1 MKVFFAGSPPSS
13 ALILE
18 LLTKQG
24 IIPSLVIT
32 QPDRPQGRNR
42 KIRPSEVAIQAEKL
56 GIDTVK
62 PEKLDE
68 EFISSIS
75 EHGKPDFIL
84 VSAYGKILPSRLLEL
99 PSIAPINVHFSIL
112 PKYRGASP
120 IQESL
125 LNGDFEFGYSIMK
138 MDAGLDTGPVY
149 FSKKVQC
156 YDFETKI
163 DIEKKIAVDAA
174 TELPDILRSIASGNL
189 FAADQENKNISLC
202 TKVTK
207 ASGLITSDLSSSKI
221 NNMFRAYFN
230 WPGIYFLCEGMNIK
244 IHGLE
249 MVSAENLP
257 DFKGKKIII
266 YNNEIYF
273 KTIDG
278 AIVITYLQVPG
289 KKAIPSSD
297 FINSNQ
303 KIFEEL

>member
-1 MKVFFAGSPPSS
+1 MKFFFAGSPPSS

-18 LLTKQG
+18 ILTKRG
-24 IIPSLVIT
+24 VIPSLAIT
-32 QPDRPQGRNR
+32 QPDRPHGRNR
-42 KIRPSEVAIQAEKL
+42 KIKPNEVAVQAKKL

-84 VSAYGKILPSRLLEL
+84 VAAYGKILPSKLLEL

-138 MDAGLDTGPVY
+138 MDSGLDTGPVY
-149 FSKKVQC
+149 FSKKIQC
-156 YDFETKI
+156 HDFETKI
-163 DIEKKIAVDAA
+163 DIEKKIAIDAA
-174 TELPDILRSIASGNL
+174 NELPDILRSIASGNL
-189 FAADQENKNISLC
+189 FAAEQENKNISFC

-207 ASGLITSDLSSSKI
+207 ASGLITHDLSSRNI
-221 NNMFRAYFN
+221 HNMFRAYFN
-230 WPGIYFLCEGMNIK
+230 WPGIYFLSGNLNIK

-249 MVSAENLP
+249 MVAAENLP
-257 DFKGKKIII
+257 DFKGKQTII
-266 YNNEIYF
+266 YNNNIYF

-278 AIVITYLQVPG
+278 AIVITYLQMPG
-289 KKAIPSSD
+289 KKSIPSSD

>member
-1 MKVFFAGSPPSS
+1 MKFFFAGSPPSS

-18 LLTKQG
+18 ILTKRG
-24 IIPSLVIT
+24 VIPSLVIT
-32 QPDRPQGRNR
+32 QPDRPHGRNR
-42 KIRPSEVAIQAEKL
+42 KIKPSEVAVQAEKL

-68 EFISSIS
+68 EFINSIS
-75 EHGKPDFIL
+75 EHCKPDFIL
-84 VSAYGKILPSRLLEL
+84 VSAYGKILPSKLLEL

-138 MDAGLDTGPVY
+138 MDSGLDTGPVY
-149 FSKKVQC
+149 FSKKIQC
-156 YDFETKI
+156 HNFETKI

-174 TELPDILRSIASGNL
+174 SELPDILRNIASGNL
-189 FAADQENKNISLC
+189 FAAEQENKNISFC

-207 ASGLITSDLSSSKI
+207 ASGLITHDLSSRNI
-221 NNMFRAYFN
+221 HNMFRAYFN
-230 WPGIYFLCEGMNIK
+230 WPGIYFLSGSLNIK

-249 MVSAENLP
+249 IVAAENLP
-257 DFKGKKIII
+257 DFKGKKTII
-266 YNNEIYF
+266 YNNKIYF
-273 KTIDG
+273 KTVDG
-278 AIVITYLQVPG
+278 AIVITYLQMPG
-289 KKAIPSSD
+289 KKTIPSSD

>member
-42 KIRPSEVAIQAEKL
+42 KIKPSEVAIQAEKL

-257 DFKGKKIII
+257 DFKGKK
-266 YNNEIYF
+266 NHH
-273 KTIDG
+273 
-278 AIVITYLQVPG
+278 L
-289 KKAIPSSD
+289 
-297 FINSNQ
+297 
-303 KIFEEL
+303 

>member
-1 MKVFFAGSPPSS
+1 MKFFFAGSPPSS

-18 LLTKQG
+18 ILTKRG
-24 IIPSLVIT
+24 VIPSLAIT
-32 QPDRPQGRNR
+32 QPDRPHGRNR
-42 KIRPSEVAIQAEKL
+42 KIKPNEVAVQAKKL

-84 VSAYGKILPSRLLEL
+84 VAAYGKILPSKLLAL

-138 MDAGLDTGPVY
+138 MDSGLDTGPVY
-149 FSKKVQC
+149 FSKKIQC
-156 YDFETKI
+156 HDFETKI
-163 DIEKKIAVDAA
+163 DIEKKIAIDAA
-174 TELPDILRSIASGNL
+174 NELPDILRSIASGNL
-189 FAADQENKNISLC
+189 FAAEQENKNISFC

-207 ASGLITSDLSSSKI
+207 ASGLITHDLSSRNI
-221 NNMFRAYFN
+221 HNMFRAYFN
-230 WPGIYFLCEGMNIK
+230 WPGIYFLSGNLNIK

-249 MVSAENLP
+249 MVAAENLP
-257 DFKGKKIII
+257 DFKGKQTII
-266 YNNEIYF
+266 YNNNIYF

-278 AIVITYLQVPG
+278 AIVITYLQMPG
-289 KKAIPSSD
+289 KKSIPSSD

>member
-42 KIRPSEVAIQAEKL
+42 KIKPSEVAIQAEKL

-75 EHGKPDFIL
+75 ENGKPDFIL

-257 DFKGKKIII
+257 DFKGKKIS
-266 YNNEIYF
+266 F
-273 KTIDG
+273 
-278 AIVITYLQVPG
+278 ITTKYILKQLM
-289 KKAIPSSD
+289 
-297 FINSNQ
+297 
-303 KIFEEL
+303 ER

>member
-42 KIRPSEVAIQAEKL
+42 KIKPSEVAIQAEKL

-257 DFKGKKIII
+257 DFKGKKSS
-266 YNNEIYF
+266 F
-273 KTIDG
+273 
-278 AIVITYLQVPG
+278 ITTKYILKQLM
-289 KKAIPSSD
+289 
-297 FINSNQ
+297 
-303 KIFEEL
+303 ER

>member
-1 MKVFFAGSPPSS
+1 MKVFFAGSPSSS

-18 LLTKQG
+18 LLTNQG

-42 KIRPSEVAIQAEKL
+42 KIKPSEVAIQAEKL

-68 EFISSIS
+68 DFISSIS

-84 VSAYGKILPSRLLEL
+84 VSAYGKILPSILLEL
-99 PSIAPINVHFSIL
+99 PSIAPINIHFSIL

-149 FSKKVQC
+149 FSKKIQC
-156 YDFETKI
+156 HNFETKI
-163 DIEKKIAVDAA
+163 DIEKKIAIDAA
-174 TELPDILRSIASGNL
+174 NELPDILRNISNGNL
-189 FAADQENKNISLC
+189 LAAKQENKNASFC

-207 ASGLITSDLSSSKI
+207 ASGLITHDFSSSKI

-230 WPGIYFLCEGMNIK
+230 WPGIYFLSGGLNIK

-249 MVSAENLP
+249 MVPAENLP
-257 DFKGKKIII
+257 DFKGKKTII
-266 YNNEIYF
+266 YNNKIYF
-273 KTIDG
+273 KTVDG
-278 AIVITYLQVPG
+278 SIVITHLQVPG
-289 KKAIPSSD
+289 KKSIPSSD

>member
-1 MKVFFAGSPPSS
+1 MKFFFAGSPPSS

-18 LLTKQG
+18 ILTKRG
-24 IIPSLVIT
+24 VIPSLVIT
-32 QPDRPQGRNR
+32 QPDRPHGRNR
-42 KIRPSEVAIQAEKL
+42 KIKPSEVAVQAEKL

-68 EFISSIS
+68 EFINSIS

-84 VSAYGKILPSRLLEL
+84 VAAYGKILPSKLLEL

-138 MDAGLDTGPVY
+138 MDSGLDTGPVY
-149 FSKKVQC
+149 FSKKIQC
-156 YDFETKI
+156 HDFETKI
-163 DIEKKIAVDAA
+163 DIEKKIAIDAA
-174 TELPDILRSIASGNL
+174 NELPDILRSIASGNL
-189 FAADQENKNISLC
+189 FAAEQENKNISFC

-207 ASGLITSDLSSSKI
+207 ASGLITHDLFSRNI
-221 NNMFRAYFN
+221 HNMFRAYFN
-230 WPGIYFLCEGMNIK
+230 WPGIYFLSGNLNIK

-249 MVSAENLP
+249 MVAAENLP
-257 DFKGKKIII
+257 DFKGKQTII
-266 YNNEIYF
+266 YNNNIYF

-278 AIVITYLQVPG
+278 AIVITYLQMPG
-289 KKAIPSSD
+289 KKSIPSSD

>member
-1 MKVFFAGSPPSS
+1 MKVFFAGSPSSS

-42 KIRPSEVAIQAEKL
+42 KIKPSEVAIQAEKL
-56 GIDTVK
+56 DIDTVK

-257 DFKGKKIII
+257 DFKGKKIVI